1 MKTFKKYLH
10 RYFIDAMGGMAQG
23 LFATLLIGTIIGTI
37 GGYIPWEP
45 AKNLCLMIAA
55 VCKNDFVVGAAIG
68 VGMAR
73 AMGAAPLVMY
83 SSAVVGA
90 AGYSIGVIYNKLAE
104 GLEIVGNYWPNAT
117 LQATEG
123 KLIAGPGGCFFA
135 VILAV
140 ELGMLVSKKTKID
153 ILVTPV
159 VSIIPATLL
168 ATAISPVIAYLMAL
182 LGQYINTAT
191 QYQPLLMG
199 VVIAVVV
206 GIVLTLPISS
216 AAICAMI
223 GISGIAGG
231 AAVVGCCAQ
240 MVGFAVSSFRENRW
254 GGIVS
259 QGLGTSMLQMG
270 NICKNPRI
278 WLPPTLAAA
287 IVGPLSTVVF
297 KLQCVGVSA
306 GMGTCGLVGPIG
318 VMTATE
324 NSPMMWAGLLL
335 CCFVLPAVLSLAFS
349 EIMRKLGW
357 IKQNDMWLGE

>member
-123 KLIAGPGGCFFA
+123 KLIAGPG
-135 VILAV
+135 
-140 ELGMLVSKKTKID
+140 
-153 ILVTPV
+153 
-159 VSIIPATLL
+159 
-168 ATAISPVIAYLMAL
+168 
-182 LGQYINTAT
+182 
-191 QYQPLLMG
+191 
-199 VVIAVVV
+199 
-206 GIVLTLPISS
+206 
-216 AAICAMI
+216 
-223 GISGIAGG
+223 
-231 AAVVGCCAQ
+231 
-240 MVGFAVSSFRENRW
+240 
-254 GGIVS
+254 
-259 QGLGTSMLQMG
+259 
-270 NICKNPRI
+270 
-278 WLPPTLAAA
+278 
-287 IVGPLSTVVF
+287 
-297 KLQCVGVSA
+297 
-306 GMGTCGLVGPIG
+306 
-318 VMTATE
+318 
-324 NSPMMWAGLLL
+324 
-335 CCFVLPAVLSLAFS
+335 
-349 EIMRKLGW
+349 
-357 IKQNDMWLGE
+357 